1 MPGCAGFFCILKGGK
16 NIGKKVIIIAFVL
29 VAFGLGDLYAASVTL
44 GPNLKIPP
52 YYKAGSNRCR
62 PGKGYVFRPEAP
74 NYPSSYP
81 KLNLRVFNGEVISF
95 LFEADAIDGWKPW
108 YNQEE
113 GKTVS
118 HRGGTPHYSQ
128 DIFIKKGPTAA
139 ECKASKGPYGK

>member
-1 MPGCAGFFCILKGGK
+1 M
-16 NIGKKVIIIAFVL
+16 GKKVIIIAFVL
-29 VAFGLGDLYAASVTL
+29 VAFGLGDLHAVGVTL

-52 YYKAGSNRCR
+52 NYKLAIKRCI
-62 PGKGYVFRPEAP
+62 PGRGYVFKAEAP
-74 NYPSSYP
+74 NYPSTYP
-81 KLNLRVFNGEVISF
+81 LMNLRVFNGEVIGF
-95 LFEADAIDGWKPW
+95 VFEVAAKEGWKPW

-139 ECKASKGPYGK
+139 ECKASKGPFGK